1 MGSTFISLPSKISME
16 ILEFQIRGLCSSPK
30 ISIKGLSLIEED
42 DMTTTYFLNLTA
54 GNLFGS
60 KKDPSIPAAYYIG
73 LSSTAPDVSGTN
85 VTEPST
91 SGTGYARV

>member
-1 MGSTFISLPSKISME
+1 
-16 ILEFQIRGLCSSPK
+16 
-30 ISIKGLSLIEED
+30 
-42 DMTTTYFLNLTA
+42 MTTTYFLNLTA